1 MAEKKASWRI
11 TAVIALVL
19 IVMLF
24 IFGVAKLFML
34 RFSTGDIYPPYSS
47 LRSDPLGAK
56 IFYESLNNLKAI
68 SADRN
73 YHPLPKLKGSE
84 NTALFLFGLPV
95 RSLQHVDRKE
105 AEMLERFA
113 AEGGRLVFIFYP
125 EGKESFAEK
134 VEKEKEEKKEKS
146 TAGQKEK
153 KKCPDGGPGG
163 CGPQLVSLEERWGFH
178 PVYDEKML
186 QPPQSRDEQ
195 AARSAEGGSEKRKVV
210 YSSLTVDTPGLPK
223 SISLHSPWYFEL
235 KDAKWQTVYDL
246 NSRPVVIERKLGK
259 GSLVL
264 ATDSYMVSN
273 EAMLKERQTG
283 FLLWLTGSKSR
294 VIFDETHFGI
304 REAPGV
310 AALARKYRLHGLFA
324 GFLLLAGLFIWKNS
338 VSLVPP
344 YESRGKTP
352 GEDVTSGRDYLSGFV
367 NLLSRNIQPHDL
379 PAVCLDE
386 WKKTFR
392 RRLGSLGGRLKDAET
407 IIESGEK
414 MPAKRQRPV
423 EVYNKISILLQRGN
437 KDER

>member
-1 MAEKKASWRI
+1 MAEKKASGRI
-11 TAVIALVL
+11 TPVIALGL
-19 IVMLF
+19 IVLLF
-24 IFGVAKLFML
+24 IFGIAKLFML

-56 IFYESLNNLKAI
+56 VFYESLNNLKDI

-73 YHPLPKLKGSE
+73 YQSLPKLKGNE

-95 RSLQHVDRKE
+95 RSLRYVDGKE
-105 AEMLERFA
+105 VEMLERFA
-113 AEGGRLVFIFYP
+113 AEGGRLVFMFYP

-134 VEKEKEEKKEKS
+134 VKKKEKKEKNA
-146 TAGQKEK
+146 AGQKEK
-153 KKCPDGGPGG
+153 KKCPDGSPGG
-163 CGPQLVSLEERWGFH
+163 CGQQLVSLEERWGFH

-186 QPPQSRDEQ
+186 QPPQSGAEQ
-195 AARSAEGGSEKRKVV
+195 AACNAGGNEKRKVV
-210 YSSLTVDTPGLPK
+210 CSSLTVDTPALPK

-235 KDAKWQTVYDL
+235 KDARWQTVYDL
-246 NSRPVVIERKLGK
+246 NSRPVVIEKKLGK

-273 EAMLKERQTG
+273 EAMLKERQAG
-283 FLLWLTGSKSR
+283 FLLWLTGNKSR
-294 VIFDETHFGI
+294 VIYDETHFGM
-304 REAPGV
+304 RETPGV

-338 VSLVPP
+338 VSLVPA
-344 YESRGKTP
+344 YESRGKAS
-352 GEDVTSGRDYLSGFV
+352 GEDITSGRDYLSGFV

-414 MPAKRQRPV
+414 MPARRQRPV